1 MVLLL
6 LCTPGLSPAQS
17 PATSSDTAI
26 VMPFDNASGAPGI
39 EWIAE
44 SFPELLSQ
52 RLASPSIYVLTRADR
67 LRAYDRAGIP
77 ASVHPS
83 RPTIYRMV
91 EQMDVD
97 YVVLGGYTF
106 DGRTFTA
113 RAQVLDMRNRKLSPE
128 SRQSGAL
135 VDLISIE
142 TSLALDLLHTMRPN
156 LSVSRQEIESNSA
169 PIRLDA
175 FENYVRGIL
184 DSSAADKTRHFQEAV
199 RLNPAYSQAWL
210 QLGKA
215 WFEQHDYDEAI
226 GAFAQVSLNDP
237 AAREANVYLGLSAY
251 YLSDFS
257 RAESAFSFVAARMP
271 LTEVDNNL
279 GVAIAHRGDP
289 TAAVQR
295 FQKAV
300 QLDPTD
306 ADYHFNLALVLYHS
320 GDQSGATRQLEECV
334 SLRPTDSEAK
344 SMLASITAAREGSPL
359 KRSEVP
365 LERIKSNYDENSFRQ
380 LFQGIQSAAED
391 RLAKTAPASHAQF
404 HVSRGQ
410 ELLAQG
416 FVAEAQ
422 KQFREAVALDAQNAE
437 AHSGLA
443 HTLEADNDLARA
455 CAEAEAALVIKIF
468 IDPLLVLARLDLRDN
483 RTDDAAQ
490 RVDRALHLDPA
501 NASALTLQR
510 AVAAKLAQKAQPLPN

>member
-1 MVLLL
+1 M
-6 LCTPGLSPAQS
+6 CAQS
-17 PATSSDTAI
+17 PASSSDTAI

-52 RLASPSIYVLTRADR
+52 RLASPTIYLLTRDDR

-83 RPTIYRMV
+83 RATIYRLV

-97 YVVLGGYTF
+97 YVVLGHYTF

-113 RAQVLDMRNRKLSPE
+113 HAQVLDMRSRKLLAE
-128 SRQSGAL
+128 SQESGAL
-135 VDLISIE
+135 VDLINIE
-142 TSLALDLLHTMRPN
+142 TSLALDLLRSMRPN
-156 LSVSRQEIESNSA
+156 LSVSRQEIESSA
-169 PIRLDA
+169 PPVRLDA
-175 FENYVRGIL
+175 FENYVRGVL
-184 DSSAADKTRHFQEAV
+184 DTSAADKTRHFQEAV
-199 RLNPAYSQAWL
+199 RLHPAYNQAWF

-215 WFEQHDYDEAI
+215 WFDEKQYDRAI
-226 GAFAQVSLNDP
+226 GSLAQVSLTDP
-237 AAREANVYLGLSAY
+237 AAREANFYLGLSAY
-251 YLSDFS
+251 YLGDFS
-257 RAESAFSFVAARMP
+257 RAESAFTFVASRMP
-271 LTEVDNNL
+271 LTEVENNL
-279 GVAIAHRGDP
+279 GVTIAQRGEQKD
-289 TAAVQR
+289 AAGR

-300 QLDPTD
+300 QQDPND
-306 ADYHFNLALVLYHS
+306 ADYHFNLAVALYHS
-320 GDQSGATRQLEECV
+320 GDQAGATRQLQECLA
-334 SLRPTDSEAK
+334 LRPTDAEAK
-344 SMLASITAAREGSPL
+344 SVLVSLSAARDGSPL

-380 LFQGIQSAAED
+380 FFLGIQSAAEE
-391 RLAKTAPASHAQF
+391 RLARTDPASHAQF

-422 KQFREAVALDAQNAE
+422 KQFREAAMLDPQNAE

-443 HTLEADNDLARA
+443 HTLEADNNLAGART
-455 CAEAEAALVIKIF
+455 EAEAALAIRIF

-483 RTDDAAQ
+483 RTDAAAHS
-490 RVDRALHLDPA
+490 VDRALHLDPA
-501 NASALTLQR
+501 NASALNLKR
-510 AVAAKLAQKAQPLPN
+510 AVAAQLAQKAQPLPN